1 MTGVAGH
8 AGSGSPLLSLPL
20 TLPASLPVHILRE
33 QASLNFPDLSADDR
47 KALFRI
53 NTMRPQAFTVEDTLS
68 GPCLKAGAYIGVFTL
83 ATCTIHVTPKAEIGA
98 RNALYMLAR
107 TLGTT
112 WELPPATIT
121 HEQSDLQ
128 EALAA
133 LFLKMLR
140 AELHRGLLRRSQR
153 VQEELPVLR
162 GRLRVAAYLRQTDP
176 ARLPVE
182 YTDLTANHPVNR
194 VFALV
199 LERLSSR
206 VSAQLRPAAAEAR
219 NWLREAG
226 VTPLPSAP
234 RDRHAFTL
242 NRLQRR
248 YQPAL
253 TLAWMLLDGWG
264 NVQHAGNLPG
274 FAFAF
279 NMNNLYERFLERV
292 LIEDVLRGTR
302 YTARAQRPGARAT
315 YLFTDNT
322 LELKPDLTI
331 FEGDTV
337 RLIVDFKNKLP
348 EGLVGRDDLYQ
359 MHAYA
364 RHLNA
369 ERVLLL
375 YPGGN
380 LPVPVQSTH
389 LPTITISAA
398 SVDLSIDLHTQLGNL
413 HAQLREHL
421 KKEGLTCDPS

>member
-1 MTGVAGH
+1 MTSVAGYV
-8 AGSGSPLLSLPL
+8 GSGSPLLSLPL
-20 TLPASLPVHILRE
+20 TLQAPLPVHVLRE
-33 QASLNFPDLSADDR
+33 QSFLDLPGLSAADR
-47 KALFRI
+47 VALVGI
-53 NTMRPQAFTVEDTLS
+53 NAMRSQAFTVEDTKD
-68 GPCLKAGAYIGVFTL
+68 GPRIWAGAYIGVFTL
-83 ATCTIHVTPKAEIGA
+83 ASCTLHVVPKAEISA
-98 RNALYMLAR
+98 QNALYMLAR

-112 WELPPATIT
+112 WELPPAALAL
-121 HEQSDLQ
+121 EQTDLQ
-128 EALAA
+128 EALAD
-133 LFLKMLR
+133 LFVNALR
-140 AELHRGLLRRSQR
+140 AELYRGVLRRSQR

-162 GRLRVAAYLRQTDP
+162 GRLRMTAYLRQTDP
-176 ARLPVE
+176 TRLPVE

-206 VSAQLRPAAAEAR
+206 VSARLRPAAAEAR

-248 YQPAL
+248 YQSAL

-264 NVQHAGNLPG
+264 DVQHAGNLPG

-279 NMNNLYERFLERV
+279 NMNNLYERFLEQV
-292 LIEDVLRGTR
+292 LIQDVLRGSL
-302 YTARAQRPGARAT
+302 YTARAQRPESKAT

-348 EGLVGRDDLYQ
+348 DGTVGRDDLYQ
-359 MHAYA
+359 MYAYA
-364 RHLNA
+364 HHLGC

-375 YPGGN
+375 YPGGK

-389 LPTITISAA
+389 LPSITISAA
-398 SVDLSIDLHTQLGNL
+398 SVDLSIDLQTQLGNL
-413 HAQLREHL
+413 HTQLRAHL
-421 KKEGLTCDPS
+421 KKEGLTL